1 MRYVFYDDFKPG
13 LVKDDAVVDIS
24 DELEVKPYQTPQMVV
39 EKFIKEYEKLK
50 PKLEKALKEKKGTPL
65 KDVRLRQ
72 PLPKPGLFL
81 CGIGGY
87 GEGERRKRP
96 LNFFLKGWTSIIG
109 PGDTVVLPKAKAK
122 IFEHE
127 AELAVIIGKKTEK
140 VTREE
145 APDSIF
151 GYTMLI
157 DVSGRQVPDAGGF
170 WPQKSFD
177 TFGPLGPV
185 LVTKDEIPDPYSL
198 SIKLWVDGVLRQDYS
213 TDDMSHDLGAKIS
226 FLSDICTL
234 SPGDIMACGTN
245 HHGLG
250 PMQDGETVVIEIDK
264 IGKMTIHVKDTYK
277 REWNIEENIRP

>member
-1 MRYVFYDDFKPG
+1 MKYVFYDNFKPG
-13 LVKDDAVVDIS
+13 LVKEDTVVNIS

-39 EKFIKEYEKLK
+39 EKFIKEYEILK
-50 PKLEKALKEKKGTPL
+50 PRLEKALIEKKGTPL

-72 PLPKPGLFL
+72 PVPKPGLFL

-87 GEGERRKRP
+87 GEGEGRKRP

-109 PGDTVVLPKAKAK
+109 PGDTVVLPKAKAR

-127 AELAVIIGKKTEK
+127 AELAVIIGKTTEK
-140 VTREE
+140 VTRKE
-145 APDSIF
+145 APDNIF

-177 TFGPLGPV
+177 TFGPLGPI

-234 SPGDIMACGTN
+234 SPVDIMACGTN

-250 PMQDGETVVIEIDK
+250 PMQNGEKVTIEIEK
-264 IGKMTIHVKDTYK
+264 IGKMTVHVKDPYK